1 MKEVELAAGVQRYRH
16 HQDWATV
23 QLVAVLSNA
32 VSPLVKVQRLLS
44 QQGLQ
49 EQNFCCTVK
58 FLGFRVVFGAWC
70 TLARVYMYGHGPGV
84 LDTVLEHA
92 VHA

>member
-1 MKEVELAAGVQRYRH
+1 MKEVELAADVQQHRRRK
-16 HQDWATV
+16 DRATV

-32 VSPLVKVQRLLS
+32 ISPLAEVQRLLS

-58 FLGFRVVFGAWC
+58 FLGFLMVTGA
-70 TLARVYMYGHGPGV
+70 
-84 LDTVLEHA
+84 DTVLERVARAYAHIDT
-92 VHA
+92 VLE

>member
-16 HQDWATV
+16 RQDRATV

-49 EQNFCCTVK
+49 EQNFCCTPVK
-58 FLGFRVVFGAWC
+58 FLGFLVVAGA
-70 TLARVYMYGHGPGV
+70 
-84 LDTVLEHA
+84 DTVLERVA
-92 VHA
+92 RA